1 MWDEIEKKAGSVLIR
16 FVWFLFVFYFALPK
30 RLQVS
35 IPDSFNKQVQF
46 LNHVLVVFFC
56 LNYTL
61 YVVYFLWVCLWV
73 YLFEVHLNCVMD
85 STNHYNTS
93 CTIPKTCGKL

>member
-35 IPDSFNKQVQF
+35 IPDSFNKQV
-46 LNHVLVVFFC
+46 
-56 LNYTL
+56 
-61 YVVYFLWVCLWV
+61 
-73 YLFEVHLNCVMD
+73 
-85 STNHYNTS
+85 
-93 CTIPKTCGKL
+93 